1 VSAFPQRA
9 TVAAVAAS
17 AIALLTAA
25 ALLVLIAILELDP
38 TYTTAESL
46 ASGIG
51 DILIATAFVLTGAL
65 VAIKRPGNLIGWVLL
80 ASGFLQF
87 LSGAFRVYAELALL
101 AKPDLGLPAGVALA
115 VIDAASWTA
124 LMAGVFLLL
133 VLFPTGRPA
142 SRRWRNLAV
151 VITVGFGVVWFI
163 LSTAPGQLDPPFD
176 AYTNPLAVTS
186 SKAYIDVGIALIV
199 PCLVSV
205 GIAAIGLLL
214 RFRRSRGAERQQFKW
229 FAASA
234 GLLLLTLPISAAFDW
249 SNVAGAAFSIALFLL
264 PVSIGVAVLRYRLYE
279 IDRIV
284 NRGLVYLAV
293 SALLAGLYF
302 GIVLGLQQIFSGL
315 TRGNDLAIAGST
327 LAVAALFRPARR
339 RIQAFVDRR
348 FYRRRYDAERTLMA
362 FGSRLRDEVDLA
374 ELGTDLGRVV
384 RETMQPAHV
393 SLWIRRDSG
402 VVAPPVTISG
412 RSGARKDWR

>member
-1 VSAFPQRA
+1 MNTHPRGA
-9 TVAAVAAS
+9 TIAAVAAS
-17 AIALLTAA
+17 AISLLTAA
-25 ALLVLIAILELDP
+25 GLLVLIVLLLTDSSYQP
-38 TYTTAESL
+38 AESPWS
-46 ASGIG
+46 AIS

-87 LSGAFRVYAELALL
+87 LSGTFGAYAELAVL
-101 AKPDLGLPAGVALA
+101 AKPELGLPAGVTLA
-115 VIDAASWTA
+115 VIEAGSWTA

-133 VLFPTGRPA
+133 VLFPSGRPA

-151 VITVGFGVVWFI
+151 AVTAGFGIVWFI
-163 LSTAPGQLDPPFD
+163 LSTAPGHLDPPLEE
-176 AYTNPLAVTS
+176 YTNPLAVTN
-186 SKAYIDVGIALIV
+186 SKAYLGVGIALIV
-199 PCLVSV
+199 PCLLSV
-205 GIAAIGLLL
+205 GIAAIGLLV
-214 RFRRSRGAERQQFKW
+214 RFRRSRGVERQQFKW

-234 GLLLLTLPISAAFDW
+234 GLLLITLPVSAAFDW
-249 SNVAGAAFSIALFLL
+249 SNIAGAAFSIALFLL
-264 PVSIGVAVLRYRLYE
+264 PVSIAIAVLRYRLYE

-348 FYRRRYDAERTLMA
+348 FYRRRYDAEQTLAA
-362 FGSRLRDEVDLA
+362 FGARLRDEVDLD

-384 RETMQPAHV
+384 RETMQPAHI
-393 SLWIRRDSG
+393 SLWLRPQEEER
-402 VVAPPVTISG
+402 
-412 RSGARKDWR
+412 